1 MILNGDVRPC
11 QQEWVLVWR
20 WVSQGRADV
29 FVLIVASLRR
39 ICAHSS
45 VDFGSFG
52 IPLMGSVLVRN
63 LNSFSNCNPSLLGS
77 VPTKNLNSSSVAG
90 NPFCR
95 WILYDPWTNRNPILS
110 LRSIYACILLWVC
123 YSPLFIV
130 NQLFVLKKL
139 PGLCFVFSGGKSAR
153 LGGFEVLKRGR

>member
-1 MILNGDVRPC
+1 M
-11 QQEWVLVWR
+11 
-20 WVSQGRADV
+20 
-29 FVLIVASLRR
+29 LIVASLRR
-39 ICAHSS
+39 ICVRSS
-45 VDFGSFG
+45 VEFASFC

-63 LNSFSNCNPSLLGS
+63 LNSFSNCNPWLIGI

-95 WILYDPWTNRNPILS
+95 RILYYPWANRNPILS

-123 YSPLFIV
+123 CSPLFIA

-139 PGLCFVFSGGKSAR
+139 PGLCFVFSGEKSER
-153 LGGFEVLKRGR
+153 LGGFEVLKEVDSFESTF